1 MITSPLGYVAV
12 LMLLAAA
19 LYAAE
24 RVTKWKVWEYLPAI
38 VMLYFGVMVLSTLG
52 VWEKNEATTQAYKAL
67 KSALLP
73 AMIVLL
79 LLQADIRL
87 VMKLGKKLLL
97 AFVLASLSIAVGF
110 GVMFALL
117 HSYFPPEAAKAFGA
131 LAGSWMGGTG
141 NMVAVQSALNLPD
154 SALGYT
160 LLIDSVDYAIW
171 VMLLLALVPFAPR
184 FNRFVRADTRAL
196 DEAAARIG
204 GRTPLAIRD
213 DVAFFGLLAL
223 SLGVAAVSYALAS
236 YLPVNDFFGTTAWVV
251 VIATLLGII
260 GALTPLGRIPQS
272 GALGQMMLF
281 TLVALIASRASF
293 AELTEAPLY
302 VAAGFIV
309 LGVHGALM
317 VFFAKLFKLDLFTV
331 AVASLANIGGVASA
345 PILASAYSR
354 ALIPVGVL
362 MALLGYVVGTFGG
375 LAVAKMLM
383 VIGGG

>member
-1 MITSPLGYVAV
+1 MITSPLGYIAV

-38 VMLYFGVMVLSTLG
+38 VLLYFGVMVLSTFGL
-52 VWEKNEATTQAYKAL
+52 WEKNDATTQAYKAL

-73 AMIVLL
+73 AMIFLL

-87 VMKLGKKLLL
+87 VLKLGKKLLL
-97 AFVLASLSIAVGF
+97 AFVLASVSIALGF

-117 HSYFPPEAAKAFGA
+117 HAYFPPEAAKAFGA

-184 FNRFVRADTRAL
+184 FNRFVRADTHAL

-204 GRTPLAIRD
+204 GRTSLAIRD

-223 SLGVAAVSYALAS
+223 SLSAAAVSYALAG
-236 YLPVNDFFGTTAWVV
+236 YLPVNDFFGKTAWVV

-260 GALTPLGRIPQS
+260 GAFTPLGRIPQS
-272 GALGQMMLF
+272 GALGQILLF
-281 TLVALIASRASF
+281 MLVALIASRASF

-302 VAAGFIV
+302 ITAGFIV

-317 VFFAKLFKLDLFTV
+317 VLFAKLFRLDLFTV

-375 LAVAKMLM
+375 LAVARGLM
-383 VIGGG
+383 VIGM